1 MSDSFLSIIQE
12 MFSSD
17 KEVSILY
24 KDDVVFES
32 VMCSNL
38 NIEHEIERSSV
49 FLEFIFVRGE
59 DKFRSIHVDKIC
71 QIKSGDKLVNFILER
86 VDISSNRYSI
96 PRIDIY
102 GFIGDN
108 VVQNIEVE
116 VTEPEVPEI
125 KNRFEIMDLND

>member
-71 QIKSGDKLVNFILER
+71 QIKSGDKLVNFYWER
-86 VDISSNRYSI
+86 IA
-96 PRIDIY
+96 
-102 GFIGDN
+102 
-108 VVQNIEVE
+108 
-116 VTEPEVPEI
+116 
-125 KNRFEIMDLND
+125 